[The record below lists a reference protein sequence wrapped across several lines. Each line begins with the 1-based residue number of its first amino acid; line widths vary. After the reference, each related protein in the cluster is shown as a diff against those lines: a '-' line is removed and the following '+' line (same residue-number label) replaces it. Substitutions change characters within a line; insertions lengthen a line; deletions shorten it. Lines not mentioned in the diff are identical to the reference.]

1 MYARLRCLTAR
12 SPTVHLSTS
21 RVMDEWVL
29 SIGGMITISP
39 ITTLIRPALGLNP
52 GFLHE
57 KAVTNCLLIR
67 ILEQMSDSK
76 HHT

>member
-1 MYARLRCLTAR
+1 
-12 SPTVHLSTS
+12 
-21 RVMDEWVL
+21 MDEWVL
-29 SIGGMITISP
+29 SIGGMIIISP

-67 ILEQMSDSK
+67 ILEQMRDSK